1 MLDRVI
7 SLFSIITNLLHF
19 GMVIVGLDYGYS
31 GQMALD
37 EIAGGLRTVPRQLPK
52 MMARLCRARTNWS
65 GHATGACLSQISF
78 KRTQALGS
86 VGDEKKS
93 SSGRFYQHLRQSVLA
108 SRPFGVQRFE
118 APMWLNSYSD
128 RTDAP
133 H

>member
-86 VGDEKKS
+86 AGDEKKS
-93 SSGRFYQHLRQSVLA
+93 SSGRFFSTSILGRACLLRGRLEFNA
-108 SRPFGVQRFE
+108 SRRRCG
-118 APMWLNSYSD
+118 
-128 RTDAP
+128 
-133 H
+133 